1 MLFDEITKPPYELA
15 TISGRHGGPRS
26 VVKGAASGRYRFI
39 DIASGPVGNSIKNEP
54 GRGVDYV
61 DRAVFRRWDP
71 LAIDEELF
79 LLGHETGCI
88 GAKAL
93 EGDRCVHV

>member
-1 MLFDEITKPPYELA
+1 MLFDEITEPPHELA
-15 TISGRHGGPRS
+15 TISGRHGGPRT
-26 VVKGAASGRYRFI
+26 VVKGATSGRYGFI
-39 DIASGPVGNSIKNEP
+39 DIASGPVRNSIKNQP

-61 DRAVFRRWDP
+61 DRAVFGRWDP
-71 LAIDEELF
+71 LAVDEELF